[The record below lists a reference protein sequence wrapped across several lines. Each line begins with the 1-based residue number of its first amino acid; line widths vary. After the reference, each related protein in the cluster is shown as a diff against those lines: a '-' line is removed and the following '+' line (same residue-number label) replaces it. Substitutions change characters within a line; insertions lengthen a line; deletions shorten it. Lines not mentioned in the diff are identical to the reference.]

1 MPIDVQDST
10 PLYLQI
16 VDDLKSKI
24 ASKELK
30 AGDQLGS
37 HAELSSTYG
46 VSLITVKKA
55 LATLINDG
63 IVFSRVGKGTFVAQ
77 PSIDTHRNE
86 HPTIGLVIQ
95 DVRSPFFSRIMHSV
109 EDAAYKLGYHVLVS
123 SSSGEAEKE
132 EAQIARFRNFGVN
145 GMIIAS
151 MSHQYHATPTI
162 RKMLHEGFPFVMV
175 SYIADEDVPFVGSNH
190 EQGGYLATEYLL
202 KQGYQ
207 RIGYINGE
215 PGNLVGELRRR
226 GYEDALRAYGRRID
240 KRLQLHLRMRG
251 EKHDYQSGY
260 EIGKKFRSISARPD
274 ALFVYNDLSAL
285 GFEEA
290 ILEQGL
296 RIPDDVAI
304 VGFDDIDRG
313 EYAQVPL
320 TTMRQ
325 PTALIGS
332 HAVELLV
339 KLMNGKNAVLRKI
352 LKPEL
357 ILRESSGRNGKGR
370 IRRNTSALT
379 KGQQS
384 VHHGAKAIRSSQK
397 EHSR

>member
-1 MPIDVQDST
+1 MPIDVQDAT
-10 PLYLQI
+10 PLYQQI
-16 VDDLKSKI
+16 VDDIKSKI
-24 ASKELK
+24 AAKELK

-37 HAELSSTYG
+37 HAELSSVYH

-63 IVFSRVGKGTFVAQ
+63 VVFSRVGKGTYVAQ
-77 PSIDTHRNE
+77 HTADARQNG

-95 DVRSPFFSRIMHSV
+95 DIRSPFFSRVMHSV
-109 EDAAYKLGYHVLVS
+109 EDAAYELGYHVLVS
-123 SSSGEAEKE
+123 NSSGKAEKE
-132 EAQIARFRNFGVN
+132 EAQIARFREFGVS

-151 MSHQYHATPTI
+151 MSHKYHATPAI
-162 RKMLHEGFPFVMV
+162 RKMLHQGFPFVMV
-175 SYIADEDVPFVGSNH
+175 SYIADKDVPFVGSDH
-190 EQGGYLATEYLL
+190 GRGAYLATEYLV

-215 PGNLVGELRRR
+215 QGNMVGELRRH
-226 GYEDALRAYGRRID
+226 GYEEALKAHGRRAD
-240 KRLQLHLRMRG
+240 KRLQFHLRMRG
-251 EKHDYQSGY
+251 EQHDYESGY
-260 EIGKKFRSISARPD
+260 EIGKKFPKLSVKPD
-274 ALFVYNDLSAL
+274 AVFVYNDLSAL

-296 RIPDDVAI
+296 RIPEDVAI

-325 PTALIGS
+325 PTALIGT

-339 KLMNGKNAVLRKI
+339 KLMNGKSGPLRKI

-357 ILRESSGRNGKGR
+357 VIRQSSGRKETDRNKPGNIVATKNR
-370 IRRNTSALT
+370 RPRQHVTAVIRLR
-379 KGQQS
+379 K
-384 VHHGAKAIRSSQK
+384 K
-397 EHSR
+397 EYSR

>member
-1 MPIDVQDST
+1 VPIDVQDTT
-10 PLYLQI
+10 PLYQQI
-16 VDDLKSKI
+16 VDDIKSKI
-24 ASKELK
+24 AAKELK

-37 HAELSSTYG
+37 HAELSTFYH

-63 IVFSRVGKGTFVAQ
+63 VVFSRVGKGTFVAQ
-77 PSIDTHRNE
+77 HTSDARHDS

-95 DVRSPFFSRIMHSV
+95 DIRSPFFSRVMHSV
-109 EDAAYKLGYHVLVS
+109 ENAAYELGYHVLIS
-123 SSSGEAEKE
+123 NSSGKAEKE
-132 EAQIARFRNFGVN
+132 EAQIARFREFGVK

-151 MSHQYHATPTI
+151 MSHKYHASPTI
-162 RKMLHEGFPFVMV
+162 RKMLHQGFPFAMV
-175 SYIADEDVPFVGSNH
+175 SYIADKDVPFIGSDH
-190 EQGGYLATEYLL
+190 EQGGFLATEYLV

-215 PGNLVGELRRR
+215 WGNMVGELRRHGFER
-226 GYEDALRAYGRRID
+226 ALKVYGRRVD
-240 KRLQLHLRMRG
+240 KRLQFHLRMRG

-260 EIGKKFRSISARPD
+260 EIGKKFRALSLQPD
-274 ALFVYNDLSAL
+274 AVFVYNDLAAL

-296 RIPDDVAI
+296 RIPEEVAI

-325 PTALIGS
+325 PSALIGTY
-332 HAVELLV
+332 AVELLV
-339 KLMNGKNAVLRKI
+339 KLMNGKNTALRRI

-357 ILRESSGRNGKGR
+357 IIRESSGRKEVKPIRQGGSFNTVTRHLGR
-370 IRRNTSALT
+370 NA
-379 KGQQS
+379 
-384 VHHGAKAIRSSQK
+384 AKAMRSSKK
-397 EHSR
+397 EHVR